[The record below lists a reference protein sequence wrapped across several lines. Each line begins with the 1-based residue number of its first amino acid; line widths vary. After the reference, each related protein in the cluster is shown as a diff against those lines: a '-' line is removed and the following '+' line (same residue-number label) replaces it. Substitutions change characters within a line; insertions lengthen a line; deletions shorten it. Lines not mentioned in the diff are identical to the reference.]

1 MENLALTSLIALF
14 AAILIGFFRKTN
26 VGIIAIAVTIVIG
39 KLFGIGDKDLISGFS
54 ASLFMTM
61 VGVSYLFGL
70 LSDNKT
76 LETMS
81 AKIVSLSGNN
91 RIIIP
96 IIMFVLGALICG
108 IGPGAIPSL
117 AIMPIIAVPI
127 AVSSGYNPILLS
139 IIAQCG
145 VMGGRMSPLTPEAAV
160 VINLMSEQ
168 GLNTDMLPIY
178 LCHIVTGILIS
189 IAAFIFYK
197 GWHEEETTGLN
208 KFENVKFDKNQIISL
223 IGLILMIILVLVFKF
238 NVGLASFGIGAI
250 LAAIGVA
257 NEGVAIKKIPWGVIL
272 LVLGVGI
279 LMNIVSISGGVD
291 LLANNMSKIMGKR
304 SASAVMVAGASL
316 MSFFSSGLGVVFP
329 TLIPTVHTISSALG
343 GIIDPKELVAAVT
356 MGGTF
361 AGLSP
366 ISTTGALIMSAVAS
380 DDAVSNKFPQNKLFV
395 ELIGWS
401 LFSIVLE
408 VILSLLGVYS
418 ILV

>member
-1 MENLALTSLIALF
+1 MGNLALVSLVALF
-14 AAILIGFFRKTN
+14 ISIFLGFFRKTN
-26 VGIIAIAVTIVIG
+26 VGIISIAVAVVIG
-39 KLFGIGDKDLISGFS
+39 KIFGIVDKDLISGFS

-81 AKIVSLSGNN
+81 AKIVSISGKN
-91 RIIIP
+91 RIVIP
-96 IIMFVLGALICG
+96 MIMFLLGALICG

-160 VINLMSEQ
+160 VMNLMSEQ
-168 GLNTDMLPIY
+168 GLNTAMLPIY
-178 LCHIVTGILIS
+178 LCHFVTGILIS

-197 GWHEEETTGLN
+197 GWVQEETHEAN
-208 KFENVKFDKNQIISL
+208 KFENIKFNKNQIISI
-223 IGLILMIILVLVFKF
+223 IGLFVMILLVLVFKF

-257 NEGVAIKKIPWGVIL
+257 NESVAIKKIPWGVIL

-279 LMNIVSISGGVD
+279 LMNIVNLSGGVD

-304 SASAVMVAGASL
+304 TASAIMVTGASL

-329 TLIPTVHTISSALG
+329 TLIPTAQTIATALG

-356 MGGTF
+356 IGGTF

-366 ISTTGALIMSAVAS
+366 ISTTGALIMSAVIS
-380 DDAVSNKFPQNKLFV
+380 DDKVSSRFPQNKLFI

-401 LFSIVLE
+401 LFTIALE

-418 ILV
+418 LLV